1 MSDPET
7 GIGSWSEAD
16 IKLAGTAPRPIRT
29 GSAFLDW
36 NSSWIGLRA
45 PTGAGAVAEA
55 GSTRRPATIIGDE
68 RRLL

>member
-16 IKLAGTAPRPIRT
+16 IKLAGTAHRPISIDLQRQ
-29 GSAFLDW
+29 GLR
-36 NSSWIGLRA
+36 SWIGTLRA